1 MPGTGPP
8 ATAYGRDAEFYDA
21 RTAVYDNYRGRVV
34 DRMPLRPGDVVLDVG
49 CGTGLCFALL
59 RRRVGPA
66 GAIFGVDNAPK
77 MLALAAER
85 VAAHGWRNVVLIES
99 AIEDA
104 ELPTVDHALFC
115 AVHDI
120 LQSPAALDNVIAH
133 VRKGVAAVGGKWAP
147 PWAIA
152 VNAGVLALH
161 APYVSDFA
169 GFDRPWAPLAERV
182 PDLAV
187 EEVAMGGG
195 YLAAGNVRRDVVPH
209 SGNRRSVPRPP

>member
-1 MPGTGPP
+1 MPGTGPLAP
-8 ATAYGRDAEFYDA
+8 AYSRDAEFYDA
-21 RTAVYDNYRGRVV
+21 RTAAYDNYRRRVV
-34 DRMPLRPGDVVLDVG
+34 DRMPLRPCEVVLDVG

-59 RRRVGPA
+59 HQRVGQA
-66 GAIFGVDNAPK
+66 GAIFGVDAAPE

-85 VAAHGWRNVVLIES
+85 VAARGWRNVVLIEC

-120 LQSPAALDNVIAH
+120 LQSPVALDNVLAH
-133 VRKGVAAVGGKWAP
+133 VRNGVAAVGGKWAP
-147 PWAIA
+147 PWAVA
-152 VNAGVLALH
+152 VNAAVLAVH
-161 APYVSDFA
+161 DPYVSDFA
-169 GFDRPWAPLAERV
+169 GFNRPLALLAERV

-195 YLAAGNVRRDVVPH
+195 YLAAGNVRQGAVPH
-209 SGNRRSVPRPP
+209 SGNRR